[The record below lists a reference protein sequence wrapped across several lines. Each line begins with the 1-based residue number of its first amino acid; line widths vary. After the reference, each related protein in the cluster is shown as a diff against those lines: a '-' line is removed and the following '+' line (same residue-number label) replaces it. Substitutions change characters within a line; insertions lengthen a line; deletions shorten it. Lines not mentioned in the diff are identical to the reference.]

1 MTTALADGSVRG
13 VSSNISALA
22 WERVCTKDLGEALGA
37 DW

>member
-13 VSSNISALA
+13 ISSNISALTF
-22 WERVCTKDLGEALGA
+22 ERICTKDLGEALGG